1 MAGHTNNM
9 RARNTERFFLLI
21 LSTVMIVLFYQLYQ
35 VLQGEFPD
43 VAKRLGDGTMMNL
56 NDEKPGEHIKT
67 LLRKGFYFKDPKDID
82 LIGKAVANGRRANKE
97 VIDNVGELNKS
108 SYYVNTDEA
117 WTKGGEVFK
126 KRVQVERSLLGFT
139 DADSVLFQ
147 KEKTKPQS
155 LPSVNNLGL
164 GKGTITGLI
173 KKDEN

>member
-1 MAGHTNNM
+1 MAVHTNNI

-21 LSTVMIVLFYQLYQ
+21 LSTVMLVLFYQLFQ
-35 VLQGEFPD
+35 VLQADFPD
-43 VAKRLGDGTMMNL
+43 VAKRLAEGTMMNL
-56 NDEKPGEHIKT
+56 NDEKPGDHIKT
-67 LLRKGFYFKDPKDID
+67 LLRKGFYFKDPKDIE
-82 LIGKAVANGRRANKE
+82 LIGKAVVNGRKSDKE

-147 KEKTKPQS
+147 REKTKPQP
-155 LPSVNNLGL
+155 LPPVNNLTMGN
-164 GKGTITGLI
+164 GT
-173 KKDEN
+173 